1 MIMIVFVETF
11 REVLIPLYIHKCK
24 SVEAVEFLIDTVI
37 LEGKKY
43 FWKNRAFKI
52 INKGQ

>member
-24 SVEAVEFLIDTVI
+24 SVEAVEFLSIVI